1 MDSPR
6 DTSSSSSHHDTKP
19 LPQLRAS
26 RSSSS
31 STEGNIRGAA
41 GMAHTLRREH
51 SDGDVLSD
59 RPRLRHQTLSG
70 EILRGEETWIDFLR
84 DSNAGSLS
92 EQQARMATRKAA
104 MVAVDR
110 KRRFSEQP
118 GEHSRRRS
126 TNDVSIGQLSSGRRR
141 SLSRNVDR
149 FPLIPR
155 TFDHRSGQ
163 RITDRPLPPPP
174 GAASPHGG
182 LSRDVKIPTW
192 QPDTEVSDCPI
203 CGHRFNFWYRKHH
216 CRKCGR
222 VVCASCSPHR
232 ITIPRQ
238 FIVNPPLGSDQSLGA
253 GTTPVSPIIDLAGDD
268 EAEATGLQNS
278 PSANRWQNQE
288 QNQENGIDS
297 ALGGGQ
303 EVRLCNPCVPDP
315 NPSPHLPFAP
325 PRQYGSFSTLESPAQ
340 VHQEQANSDP
350 NNQQRLSLSRGIGSN
365 HPLRHPRNAAVADVH
380 PERQPTSSPF
390 TAASTST
397 HRQSHTARNRDGLP
411 NYPPNYSLIYGS
423 APDPSFHEVSLK
435 STEGII

>member
-1 MDSPR
+1 MDAPK
-6 DTSSSSSHHDTKP
+6 DTSSSSKHQNTKP
-19 LPQLRAS
+19 LPQLQAGRT
-26 RSSSS
+26 SSSS
-31 STEGNIRGAA
+31 IEGNIRGA
-41 GMAHTLRREH
+41 GSMAHTLRREH

-59 RPRLRHQTLSG
+59 RPRLRHQTLGS

-92 EQQARMATRKAA
+92 EQQARIATRRAA

-110 KRRFSEQP
+110 KRRLSEQP
-118 GEHSRRRS
+118 EHFSRRRS
-126 TNDVSIGQLSSGRRR
+126 ANNVSIEQLSSGRMR
-141 SLSRNVDR
+141 SLARTVD
-149 FPLIPR
+149 PYPATPR
-155 TFDHRSGQ
+155 RFDHRSGQ

-174 GAASPHGG
+174 GAASSHGR
-182 LSRDVKIPTW
+182 LSRDIKIPTW

-238 FIVNPPLGSDQSLGA
+238 FIVNPPLLGSDQSLGA
-253 GTTPVSPIIDLAGDD
+253 GTTPGSTVIDLAGDD
-268 EAEATGLQNS
+268 EVEATGLQDS
-278 PSANRWQNQE
+278 LSANRW

-325 PRQYGSFSTLESPAQ
+325 PRHYGSFSTLEGPARL
-340 VHQEQANSDP
+340 HQEQTYSDP
-350 NNQQRLSLSRGIGSN
+350 NDQQQLSLSRGTGSN
-365 HPLRHPRNAAVADVH
+365 HPLRHPRNAAVTDVN

-397 HRQSHTARNRDGLP
+397 HPQSHTSRNRDGFP

-423 APDPSFHEVSLK
+423 APDPSFHEVRLK
-435 STEGII
+435 SFEIAT